1 MSGLGFITGVVLAL
15 GLLAREVLR
24 TLQPDRRGPLA
35 DNLDRTL
42 VALGGV
48 FAVVTFLQVQSYL
61 H

>member
-1 MSGLGFITGVVLAL
+1 VLAL

>member
-1 MSGLGFITGVVLAL
+1 MSGLGFIIGVVLAL
-15 GLLAREVLR
+15 GLLAREILR
-24 TLQPDRRGPLA
+24 TLQPDRRGLLS